1 MLIQVRA
8 GTWPDACDR
17 ARKFTDK
24 NSDSM
29 VREGNGVRELGD
41 LGFSSF
47 IQSPRIMLNV
57 LTLAH
62 ECPLLFCPKT
72 DFCLT

>member
-29 VREGNGVRELGD
+29 LREGTGMRELGD
-41 LGFSSF
+41 PGFSSF
-47 IQSPRIMLNV
+47 I
-57 LTLAH
+57 
-62 ECPLLFCPKT
+62 PKP
-72 DFCLT
+72 

>member
-24 NSDSM
+24 NSGSM
-29 VREGNGVRELGD
+29 VREGNGVRELGVRVEIHGRATD
-41 LGFSSF
+41 
-47 IQSPRIMLNV
+47 
-57 LTLAH
+57 TL
-62 ECPLLFCPKT
+62 
-72 DFCLT
+72 